1 LLRIV
6 IKKGARLPYMTKTF
20 LITLGLA
27 ALLLAATTVV
37 IPPTAKLE
45 QIAYKVEETTIK
57 IQGAGFATLA
67 KPYVTPG
74 EGYVYA
80 GMKIEFLGAYPSL
93 QIGADG
99 QLSKTFD
106 QNGFVSAVYAGPD
119 VSKITLVNTAKDQ
132 IEVKVRVTY
141 TYVKASYVPLNG
153 DTTIEINVPDG
164 KLAQGFNAMARLTI
178 EPYAPFA
185 IKAVERPDGT
195 PATVYRVEPKVVE
208 INTPGKYKIMIAQ
221 GQPLPAAMLVKSLS
235 KQTATVA
242 ANGEFAVT
250 GAEVGVPQGWRLL
263 GYVVFAYT
271 GDANL
276 IGKDI
281 TGDISIQGGLVDT
294 VTDVNQNI
302 IVRSVSYLIPPV
314 WNFNIRYKIAIVYG
328 EQFKITTSLPSTVN
342 VIYIPIVYREAQV
355 KWLPDRALVNITDV
369 DVADGQWTA
378 VVMQLPELARIVA
391 IRTPGNAM
399 ISNATDVKLV
409 WGGGVRAA
417 SISPDGRQ
425 AYLLVQMGDTKETGT
440 YTFMISWSPMRIP
453 VVDTRGKPVAQLSAT
468 ADKFEAAASAGYVE
482 VKVYRPEPFTLD
494 ISYKGVKAAQV
505 VVNSL
510 VANPQP
516 VTLGIYQ
523 VKVVVVGVLNQPIAE
538 ASVSIDG
545 FPASGKTDG
554 TGAVKFPDVLAGT
567 YKVNTDVG
575 GRVKVS
581 DTLEVNGDTEKVVKT
596 PIVAVVGGVPITTLD
611 ALATAGALSA
621 AGLYFALSRRK
632 EPVAEVEQI

>member
-1 LLRIV
+1 
-6 IKKGARLPYMTKTF
+6 MTRTF

-27 ALLLAATTVV
+27 ALLLATTTVV

-45 QIAYKVEETTIK
+45 HIAYKVEETTIK

-80 GMKIEFLGAYPSL
+80 GMKIEFLGAYPSV

-119 VSKITLVNTAKDQ
+119 TSKITIVNTARDQ
-132 IEVKVRVTY
+132 VEVKLRVTY
-141 TYVKASYVPLNG
+141 IYVKASYIPLTG
-153 DTTIEINVPDG
+153 DTTVEVSVPDG
-164 KLAQGFNAMARLTI
+164 RLAQGFNAMTRLTI
-178 EPYAPFA
+178 EPYAPFV

-208 INTPGKYKIMIAQ
+208 INTPGKYKITITQ

-242 ANGEFAVT
+242 PNGEFAVT

-271 GDANL
+271 GDASL
-276 IGKDI
+276 IGREI
-281 TGDISIQGGLVDT
+281 AGDINIQGGLVDT

-328 EQFKITTSLPSTVN
+328 EQFKVSTNLPSAVS
-342 VIYIPIVYREAQV
+342 VIYIPIVYKEAQV
-355 KWLPDRALVNITDV
+355 KWLPDRALVNVTDA

-378 VVMQLPELARIVA
+378 VVMQLPELAKIVA

-425 AYLLVQMGDTKETGT
+425 TYLLVQMGDTKETGT
-440 YTFMISWSPMRIP
+440 YTFIINWSPMRIP
-453 VVDTRGKPVAQLSAT
+453 VTDTKGKPVAQLSAA
-468 ADKFEAAASAGYVE
+468 ADKFEAVASTGYVE

-510 VANPQP
+510 VANTQP
-516 VTLGIYQ
+516 VTLGIHQ
-523 VKVVVVGVLNQPIAE
+523 VRVVVVGALNQPITE
-538 ASVSIDG
+538 ASVSLEG

-554 TGAVKFPDVLAGT
+554 TGAVRFPDVLAGT
-567 YKVNTDVG
+567 YKVNIDVG

-581 DTLEVNGDTEKVVKT
+581 DSLEVNGDTEKVVKT

-611 ALATAGALSA
+611 ALATAGGLSA
-621 AGLYFALSRRK
+621 AGLYFALARRK
-632 EPVAEVEQI
+632 EPAEVEQI

>member
-80 GMKIEFLGAYPSL
+80 GMKIEFLGAYPSV

-281 TGDISIQGGLVDT
+281 TGDIAIQGGLVDT

-378 VVMQLPELARIVA
+378 VVMQLPELAKIVA

-523 VKVVVVGVLNQPIAE
+523 VKVVVVGALNQPIAE

-567 YKVNTDVG
+567 YKVNIDVG

-596 PIVAVVGGVPITTLD
+596 PIVAMVGGVPITTLD
-611 ALATAGALSA
+611 ALATAGGLSA

>member
-1 LLRIV
+1 
-6 IKKGARLPYMTKTF
+6 MTKTF

-80 GMKIEFLGAYPSL
+80 GMKIEFLGAYPSV

-281 TGDISIQGGLVDT
+281 TGDIAIQGGLVDT

-378 VVMQLPELARIVA
+378 VVMQLPELAKIVA

-482 VKVYRPEPFTLD
+482 VKVYRPEPFTVD

-523 VKVVVVGVLNQPIAE
+523 VKVVVVGALNQPIAE

-567 YKVNTDVG
+567 YKVNIDVG

-596 PIVAVVGGVPITTLD
+596 PIVAMVGGVPITTLD
-611 ALATAGALSA
+611 ALATAGGLSA

>member
-1 LLRIV
+1 
-6 IKKGARLPYMTKTF
+6 MTKTF

-27 ALLLAATTVV
+27 ALLLATTTVV

-80 GMKIEFLGAYPSL
+80 GMKIEFLGAYPSV

-119 VSKITLVNTAKDQ
+119 VSKITLVNTGKDQ

-195 PATVYRVEPKVVE
+195 PATVYRLEPKVVE

-221 GQPLPAAMLVKSLS
+221 GQPFPAAMLVKSLS

-281 TGDISIQGGLVDT
+281 TGDIAIQGGLVDT

-342 VIYIPIVYREAQV
+342 VIYIPIVYKEAQV

-440 YTFMISWSPMRIP
+440 YTFMISWRPMRIP

-468 ADKFEAAASAGYVE
+468 ADKFEAAASAGFVE
-482 VKVYRPEPFTLD
+482 VKVYRPEPFTVD

-523 VKVVVVGVLNQPIAE
+523 VKVVVVGALNQPIAE

-567 YKVNTDVG
+567 YKVNIDVG

-596 PIVAVVGGVPITTLD
+596 PIVAMVGGVPITTLD
-611 ALATAGALSA
+611 ALATAGGLSA

>member
-1 LLRIV
+1 
-6 IKKGARLPYMTKTF
+6 MTKTF

-67 KPYVTPG
+67 KPYVAPG

-80 GMKIEFLGAYPSL
+80 GMKIEFLGAYPSV

-178 EPYAPFA
+178 EPYAPFV

-281 TGDISIQGGLVDT
+281 TGDIAIQGGLVDT

-440 YTFMISWSPMRIP
+440 YTFVINWSPMRIP

-523 VKVVVVGVLNQPIAE
+523 VKVVVVGALNQPIAE

-567 YKVNTDVG
+567 YKVNIDVG

-596 PIVAVVGGVPITTLD
+596 PIVAMVGGVPITTLD
-611 ALATAGALSA
+611 ALATAGGLSA

>member
-1 LLRIV
+1 
-6 IKKGARLPYMTKTF
+6 MTRTF

-80 GMKIEFLGAYPSL
+80 GMKIEFLGAYPSV

-164 KLAQGFNAMARLTI
+164 KLAQGFNAMARITI
-178 EPYAPFA
+178 EPYAPFV

-208 INTPGKYKIMIAQ
+208 INTPGKYKIAIAQ
-221 GQPLPAAMLVKSLS
+221 GQPLPAALLVKSLS
-235 KQTATVA
+235 KQTASVA
-242 ANGEFAVT
+242 PNGEFAVT
-250 GAEVGVPQGWRLL
+250 GAEVGVPQGWKLL

-276 IGKDI
+276 IGKEI
-281 TGDISIQGGLVDT
+281 TGDINIEGGLVDT

-314 WNFNIRYKIAIVYG
+314 WNFNIRYKIAIIYG
-328 EQFKITTSLPSTVN
+328 EQFKVSTNLPSTVS
-342 VIYIPIVYREAQV
+342 VIYIPIVYKEAQV
-355 KWLPDRALVNITDV
+355 KWLPDRALVNVTEAEL
-369 DVADGQWTA
+369 ADGQWTA
-378 VVMQLPELARIVA
+378 IVMQLPELAKIVA

-425 AYLLVQMGDTKETGT
+425 AYMVVQMGDTKETGT
-440 YTFMISWSPMRIP
+440 YTFMINWRPMRIP
-453 VVDTRGKPVAQLSAT
+453 VVDTKGRPVSYLSAV

-482 VKVYRPEPFTLD
+482 VKVYRPEPFTVD

-510 VANPQP
+510 VADPQP

-523 VKVVVVGVLNQPIAE
+523 VKVVVVGALNQPIAE
-538 ASVSIDG
+538 ASVSVDG
-545 FPASGKTDG
+545 FPASGKTDNAG
-554 TGAVKFPDVLAGT
+554 VVKFPDMLAGT
-567 YKVNTDVG
+567 YKINVDVG

-581 DTLEVNGDTEKVVKT
+581 DTLEVNGDTEKIIKT

-611 ALATAGALSA
+611 ALATAGGLSA
-621 AGLYFALSRRK
+621 AGLYFALTRRK

>member
-1 LLRIV
+1 
-6 IKKGARLPYMTKTF
+6 MTKTF

-45 QIAYKVEETTIK
+45 QIAHKVEETTIK

-80 GMKIEFLGAYPSL
+80 GMKIEFLGAYPSV

-119 VSKITLVNTAKDQ
+119 VSKITLVNTGKDQ

-281 TGDISIQGGLVDT
+281 TGDIAIQGGLVDT

-342 VIYIPIVYREAQV
+342 VIYIPIAYREAQV

-378 VVMQLPELARIVA
+378 VVMQLPELAKIVA

-468 ADKFEAAASAGYVE
+468 ADKFEAAASAGFVE
-482 VKVYRPEPFTLD
+482 VKVYRPEPFTVD

-505 VVNSL
+505 VVKSL

-523 VKVVVVGVLNQPIAE
+523 VKVVVVGALNQPIAE

-567 YKVNTDVG
+567 YKVNIDVG

-596 PIVAVVGGVPITTLD
+596 PIVAMIGGVPITTLD
-611 ALATAGALSA
+611 ALATAGGLSA

>member
-1 LLRIV
+1 
-6 IKKGARLPYMTKTF
+6 MTRTF

-27 ALLLAATTVV
+27 ALLLATTTVV

-45 QIAYKVEETTIK
+45 HIAYKVEETTIK

-80 GMKIEFLGAYPSL
+80 GMKIEFLGAYPSV

-119 VSKITLVNTAKDQ
+119 TSKITIVNTARDQ
-132 IEVKVRVTY
+132 VEVKLRVTY
-141 TYVKASYVPLNG
+141 IYVKASYIPLTG
-153 DTTIEINVPDG
+153 DTTVEVSVPDG
-164 KLAQGFNAMARLTI
+164 RLAQGFNAMARLTI
-178 EPYAPFA
+178 EPYAPFV

-208 INTPGKYKIMIAQ
+208 INTPGKYKITITQ

-242 ANGEFAVT
+242 PNGEFAVT

-271 GDANL
+271 GDASL
-276 IGKDI
+276 IGREI
-281 TGDISIQGGLVDT
+281 AGDINIQGGLVDT

-328 EQFKITTSLPSTVN
+328 EQFKVSTNLPSAVS
-342 VIYIPIVYREAQV
+342 VIYIPIVYKEAQV
-355 KWLPDRALVNITDV
+355 KWLPDRALVNVTDA

-378 VVMQLPELARIVA
+378 VVMQLPELAKIVA

-399 ISNATDVKLV
+399 ISNATGVKLV

-440 YTFMISWSPMRIP
+440 YTFIINWSPMRIP
-453 VVDTRGKPVAQLSAT
+453 VTDTKGKPVAQLSAT
-468 ADKFEAAASAGYVE
+468 ADKFEAVASTGYVE

-510 VANPQP
+510 VANTQP
-516 VTLGIYQ
+516 VTLGIHQ
-523 VKVVVVGVLNQPIAE
+523 VRVVVVGALNQPITE
-538 ASVSIDG
+538 ASVSLDG
-545 FPASGKTDG
+545 FPASGKTDV
-554 TGAVKFPDVLAGT
+554 TGAIKFPDVLAGT
-567 YKVNTDVG
+567 YKVNIDVG

-581 DTLEVNGDTEKVVKT
+581 DSLEVNGDTEKVVKT

-611 ALATAGALSA
+611 ALATAGGLSA
-621 AGLYFALSRRK
+621 AGLYFALARRK

>member
-1 LLRIV
+1 M
-6 IKKGARLPYMTKTF
+6 IKTLI
-20 LITLGLA
+20 ITLGLA

-80 GMKIEFLGAYPSL
+80 GMKIEFLGAYPSV

-99 QLSKTFD
+99 QLSRTFD

-119 VSKITLVNTAKDQ
+119 ASKITLVNTARND
-132 IEVKVRVTY
+132 IEVKVRITY

-164 KLAQGFNAMARLTI
+164 KLARGFNAMARLTI

-208 INTPGKYKIMIAQ
+208 INTPGKYKIMITR
-221 GQPLPAAMLVKSLS
+221 GQPLPAAMFVKSLS

-263 GYVVFAYT
+263 GYVVIAYT
-271 GDANL
+271 GDINL

-281 TGDISIQGGLVDT
+281 TGDIAIQGGLVDT

-314 WNFNIRYKIAIVYG
+314 WNFNIRYKIAIVYS
-328 EQFKITTSLPSTVN
+328 EQFKIMTSLPSTVN
-342 VIYIPIVYREAQV
+342 VIYIPIVYREARV

-378 VVMQLPELARIVA
+378 LVMQLPELARIVA

-440 YTFMISWSPMRIP
+440 YTFVISWSPMRIP
-453 VVDTRGKPVAQLSAT
+453 VVDTRGKPVAQLSAI

-482 VKVYRPEPFTLD
+482 VRVYMPEPFTLD
-494 ISYKGVKAAQV
+494 INYKGVKAARV

-545 FPASGKTDG
+545 FPASGKTDS

-567 YKVNTDVG
+567 YKVNIDVG

-596 PIVAVVGGVPITTLD
+596 PVVAVVGGVPITTLD
-611 ALATAGALSA
+611 AIASVGALSA

>member
-1 LLRIV
+1 
-6 IKKGARLPYMTKTF
+6 MTKT
-20 LITLGLA
+20 LIITLGLA

-45 QIAYKVEETTIK
+45 HIAYKVEETTIK
-57 IQGAGFATLA
+57 IQGASFATLTR
-67 KPYVTPG
+67 PYVTPG

-119 VSKITLVNTAKDQ
+119 VSRITLVNTAKNQ

-153 DTTIEINVPDG
+153 DTIIEVNVPDG
-164 KLAQGFNAMARLTI
+164 RLAQGFNAMARLTI
-178 EPYAPFA
+178 EPYAPFV
-185 IKAVERPDGT
+185 IKAVEKPDGT
-195 PATVYRVEPKVVE
+195 SATVYRVEPKVVE
-208 INTPGKYKIMIAQ
+208 INTPGKYKVVIAQ

-235 KQTATVA
+235 KHTVSVA
-242 ANGEFAVT
+242 PNGEFAIT

-271 GDANL
+271 GDASL
-276 IGKDI
+276 IGREI
-281 TGDISIQGGLVDT
+281 TGDINIEGGLVDV

-302 IVRSVSYLIPPV
+302 IVRSVSHLIPPV

-328 EQFKITTSLPSTVN
+328 EQFKVSTNLPSTVS
-342 VIYIPIVYREAQV
+342 VIYIPIVYKEAQV
-355 KWLPDRALVNITDV
+355 KWLPDRALVNVTEADL
-369 DVADGQWTA
+369 ADGQWTA
-378 VVMQLPELARIVA
+378 IVMQLPELARIVA

-425 AYLLVQMGDTKETGT
+425 AYIVVQMGDTKETGT
-440 YTFMISWSPMRIP
+440 YTFMISWRPMRIP
-453 VVDTRGKPVAQLSAT
+453 VVDTKGRPVPHLSAT
-468 ADKFEAAASAGYVE
+468 ADKFEVAASSGYVE
-482 VKVYRPEPFTLD
+482 VKVYRPEPFTVD

-510 VANPQP
+510 VASPQP

-523 VKVVVVGVLNQPIAE
+523 VKVVVVGALNQPIAE

-545 FPASGKTDG
+545 FPASGKTDNAG
-554 TGAVKFPDVLAGT
+554 VVKFPDMLTGT
-567 YKVNTDVG
+567 YKVNVDVG

-581 DTLEVNGDTEKVVKT
+581 DTLEVNGDTEKIIKT

-611 ALATAGALSA
+611 AIAAAGGLSA
-621 AGLYFALSRRK
+621 AGLYFALARRK
-632 EPVAEVEQI
+632 EPAAEVEQI

>member
-1 LLRIV
+1 
-6 IKKGARLPYMTKTF
+6 MTRTF

-27 ALLLAATTVV
+27 ALLLATTTVV

-45 QIAYKVEETTIK
+45 HIAYKVEETTIK

-80 GMKIEFLGAYPSL
+80 GMKIEFLGAYPSV

-119 VSKITLVNTAKDQ
+119 TSKITIVNTARDQ
-132 IEVKVRVTY
+132 VEVKLRVTY
-141 TYVKASYVPLNG
+141 IYVKASYIPLTG
-153 DTTIEINVPDG
+153 DTTVEVSVPDG
-164 KLAQGFNAMARLTI
+164 RLAQGFNAMTRLTI
-178 EPYAPFA
+178 EPYAPFV

-208 INTPGKYKIMIAQ
+208 INTPGKYKITITQ

-242 ANGEFAVT
+242 PNGEFAVT

-271 GDANL
+271 GDASL
-276 IGKDI
+276 IGREI
-281 TGDISIQGGLVDT
+281 AGDINIQGGLVDT

-328 EQFKITTSLPSTVN
+328 EQFKVSTNLPSAVS
-342 VIYIPIVYREAQV
+342 VIYIPIVYKEAQV
-355 KWLPDRALVNITDV
+355 KWLPDRALVNVTDA

-378 VVMQLPELARIVA
+378 VVMQLPELAKIVA

-440 YTFMISWSPMRIP
+440 YTFIINWSPMRIP
-453 VVDTRGKPVAQLSAT
+453 VTDTKGKPVAQLSAT
-468 ADKFEAAASAGYVE
+468 ADKFEAVASTGYVE

-510 VANPQP
+510 VANTQP
-516 VTLGIYQ
+516 VTLGIHQ
-523 VKVVVVGVLNQPIAE
+523 VRVVVVGALNQPITE
-538 ASVSIDG
+538 ASVSLDG
-545 FPASGKTDG
+545 FPASGKTDV
-554 TGAVKFPDVLAGT
+554 TGAIKFPDVLAGT
-567 YKVNTDVG
+567 YKVNIDVG

-581 DTLEVNGDTEKVVKT
+581 DSLEVNGDTEKVVKT

-611 ALATAGALSA
+611 ALATAGGLSA
-621 AGLYFALSRRK
+621 AGLYFALARRK

>member
-1 LLRIV
+1 
-6 IKKGARLPYMTKTF
+6 MTRTF

-57 IQGAGFATLA
+57 IQGASFATLA

-141 TYVKASYVPLNG
+141 TYVKASHVPLNG

-164 KLAQGFNAMARLTI
+164 KLAQGFNAMARITI
-178 EPYAPFA
+178 EPYAPFV
-185 IKAVERPDGT
+185 IKAVEKPNGT

-208 INTPGKYKIMIAQ
+208 INTPGKYKVVVAQ
-221 GQPLPAAMLVKSLS
+221 GQPLPAAVLVKSLS
-235 KQTATVA
+235 KQTASVA
-242 ANGEFAVT
+242 PNGEFAVT
-250 GAEVGVPQGWRLL
+250 GAEVGVPQGWKLL

-276 IGKDI
+276 IGKEI
-281 TGDISIQGGLVDT
+281 TGDINIEGGLVDT

-328 EQFKITTSLPSTVN
+328 EQFKVSTNLPSTVS
-342 VIYIPIVYREAQV
+342 VIYIPIVYKEAQV
-355 KWLPDRALVNITDV
+355 KWLPDRALVNVTEAEL
-369 DVADGQWTA
+369 ADGQWTA
-378 VVMQLPELARIVA
+378 IVMQLPELARIVA

-409 WGGGVRAA
+409 WGGGVRVA

-425 AYLLVQMGDTKETGT
+425 AYMVVQMGDTKETGT
-440 YTFMISWSPMRIP
+440 YTFMISWRPMRIP
-453 VVDTRGKPVAQLSAT
+453 VVDTKGRPVPYLSAT
-468 ADKFEAAASAGYVE
+468 ADKFEAAASSGYVE
-482 VKVYRPEPFTLD
+482 VKVYRPEPFTVD

-510 VANPQP
+510 IADPQP

-523 VKVVVVGVLNQPIAE
+523 VKVVVVGALNQPIAE
-538 ASVSIDG
+538 ASVSVDG
-545 FPASGKTDG
+545 FPASGKTDNAG
-554 TGAVKFPDVLAGT
+554 VVKFPDMLAGT
-567 YKVNTDVG
+567 YKINVDVG

-581 DTLEVNGDTEKVVKT
+581 DTLEVNGDTEKIIKT

-611 ALATAGALSA
+611 ALATAGGLSA

>member
-1 LLRIV
+1 
-6 IKKGARLPYMTKTF
+6 MTKTF

-80 GMKIEFLGAYPSL
+80 GMKIEFLGAYPSV

-178 EPYAPFA
+178 EPYAPFV

-281 TGDISIQGGLVDT
+281 TGDIAIQGGLVDT

-378 VVMQLPELARIVA
+378 VVMQLPELAKIVA

-468 ADKFEAAASAGYVE
+468 ADKFEAAASAGFVE
-482 VKVYRPEPFTLD
+482 VKVYRPEPFTVD

-523 VKVVVVGVLNQPIAE
+523 VKVVVVGALNQPIAE

-567 YKVNTDVG
+567 YKVNIDVG

-596 PIVAVVGGVPITTLD
+596 PIVAMVGGVPITTLD
-611 ALATAGALSA
+611 ALATAGGLSA

>member
-1 LLRIV
+1 MLRIV

-80 GMKIEFLGAYPSL
+80 GMKIEFLGAYPSV

-119 VSKITLVNTAKDQ
+119 ASKITLVNTAKDQ

-281 TGDISIQGGLVDT
+281 TGDIAIQGGLVDT

-440 YTFMISWSPMRIP
+440 YTFVISWRPMRIP

-482 VKVYRPEPFTLD
+482 VKVYRPEPFTVD
-494 ISYKGVKAAQV
+494 ISYKGVKAARV

-523 VKVVVVGVLNQPIAE
+523 VKVVVVGALNQPIAE

-567 YKVNTDVG
+567 YKVNIDVG

-596 PIVAVVGGVPITTLD
+596 PIVAMVGGVPITTLD
-611 ALATAGALSA
+611 ALATAGGLSA

>member
-1 LLRIV
+1 
-6 IKKGARLPYMTKTF
+6 MTKTF

-27 ALLLAATTVV
+27 ALILAATTVV

-80 GMKIEFLGAYPSL
+80 GMKIEFLGAYPSI

-106 QNGFVSAVYAGPD
+106 QNGFVSAVYVGPD
-119 VSKITLVNTAKDQ
+119 ASKVTLVNTAKDQ
-132 IEVKVRVTY
+132 VEVKVRVTY
-141 TYVKASYVPLNG
+141 TYVKASYIPLSG
-153 DTTIEINVPDG
+153 DSVIEVNVPDG

-178 EPYAPFA
+178 EPYAPYVV
-185 IKAVERPDGT
+185 KAVEKPDGT

-208 INTPGKYKIMIAQ
+208 INTPGKYKISIAQ
-221 GQPLPAAMLVKSLS
+221 GAPMPAAILVKSLS
-235 KQTATVA
+235 KQTATVQA
-242 ANGEFAVT
+242 SGQLAVT

-263 GYVVFAYT
+263 GYAVFAYT
-271 GDANL
+271 ADANI
-276 IGKDI
+276 IGKEAA
-281 TGDISIQGGLVDT
+281 GDISIEGGLVDT
-294 VTDVNQNI
+294 ITDVNQNI
-302 IVRSVSYLIPPV
+302 IVRSVSYLVPPV
-314 WNFNIRYKIAIVYG
+314 WNFNIRYKIALVYG
-328 EQFKITTSLPSTVN
+328 EQFKVSTNLPSAVN
-342 VIYIPIVYREAQV
+342 VIYIPIVYKEAQV
-355 KWLPDRALVNITDV
+355 KWLPDRALVNVTEAEL
-369 DVADGQWTA
+369 ADGQWTA
-378 VVMQLPELARIVA
+378 IVMQLPELARIVA
-391 IRTPGNAM
+391 VRTPGNAM

-409 WGGGVRAA
+409 WGSGLRAA

-425 AYLLVQMGDTKETGT
+425 AYLVVQIGDTKEPGV
-440 YTFMISWSPMRIP
+440 YTFMINWSPMRIP
-453 VVDTRGKPVAQLSAT
+453 VVDTKGRSVSYLSAT
-468 ADKFEAAASAGYVE
+468 ADKFEASASAGYVE
-482 VKVYRPEPFTLD
+482 VKIYKPEPFTMD

-510 VANPQP
+510 VAKPQP
-516 VTLGIYQ
+516 VTLGIYN
-523 VKVVVVGVLNQPIAE
+523 VKVVVVGALNQPISE
-538 ASVSIDG
+538 ASVSLEG

-554 TGAVKFPDVLAGT
+554 AGAIVFKDVLAGT
-567 YKVNTDVG
+567 YKVNVDVG

-581 DTLEVNGDTEKVVKT
+581 QDIEVNGDVEKVVKT

-611 ALATAGALSA
+611 AVATVGGLSA

>member
-1 LLRIV
+1 
-6 IKKGARLPYMTKTF
+6 MTKT
-20 LITLGLA
+20 LIITLGLA
-27 ALLLAATTVV
+27 VLLLAATTVV

-67 KPYVTPG
+67 RPYVTPG

-80 GMKIEFLGAYPSL
+80 GMKIEFLGAYPSV

-119 VSKITLVNTAKDQ
+119 VSRITLVNTAKDQ
-132 IEVKVRVTY
+132 IEVKVRITY
-141 TYVKASYVPLNG
+141 TYVKARYVPLNG
-153 DTTIEINVPDG
+153 DTIIEVNVPDG
-164 KLAQGFNAMARLTI
+164 RLAQGFNAMARLTI
-178 EPYAPFA
+178 EPYAPFV
-185 IKAVERPDGT
+185 IKAVEKPDGT

-208 INTPGKYKIMIAQ
+208 INAPGKYKVVIAQ
-221 GQPLPAAMLVKSLS
+221 GQPLSAAMLVKSLS
-235 KQTATVA
+235 KQTASVA
-242 ANGEFAVT
+242 PNGEFVVT

-271 GDANL
+271 GDASL
-276 IGKDI
+276 IGREI
-281 TGDISIQGGLVDT
+281 TGDINIEGGLIDV

-302 IVRSVSYLIPPV
+302 IVRSVSHLIPPV
-314 WNFNIRYKIAIVYG
+314 WNFNIRYRIAIVYG
-328 EQFKITTSLPSTVN
+328 EQFKVSTNLPSTVS
-342 VIYIPIVYREAQV
+342 VIYIPIVYKGAQV
-355 KWLPDRALVNITDV
+355 KWLPDRALVNVTEADL
-369 DVADGQWTA
+369 ADGQWTA
-378 VVMQLPELARIVA
+378 IVMQLPELARIVA

-409 WGGGVRAA
+409 WGGGVRVA

-425 AYLLVQMGDTKETGT
+425 AYIVVQMGDTKETGT
-440 YTFMISWSPMRIP
+440 YTFMISWRPMRIP
-453 VVDTRGKPVAQLSAT
+453 VVDTKDRPVLHLSAT
-468 ADKFEAAASAGYVE
+468 ADKFEAAASSGYVE
-482 VKVYRPEPFTLD
+482 VKVYRPEPFTVD

-510 VANPQP
+510 IADPQP

-523 VKVVVVGVLNQPIAE
+523 VKVVVVGALNQPIAE
-538 ASVSIDG
+538 ASVSVDG
-545 FPASGKTDG
+545 FPASGKTDNAG
-554 TGAVKFPDVLAGT
+554 VVKFPDMLTGT
-567 YKVNTDVG
+567 YKVNVDVG

-581 DTLEVNGDTEKVVKT
+581 DILEVNGDTEKIIKT
-596 PIVAVVGGVPITTLD
+596 PVVAVVGGVPITTLD
-611 ALATAGALSA
+611 ALATAGGLSA
-621 AGLYFALSRRK
+621 AGLYFLLTRRK

>member
-1 LLRIV
+1 MIR
-6 IKKGARLPYMTKTF
+6 TF

-141 TYVKASYVPLNG
+141 TYVKAGYVPLNG

-178 EPYAPFA
+178 EPYAPFV
-185 IKAVERPDGT
+185 IKAVEKPDGT

-208 INTPGKYKIMIAQ
+208 INTPGKYKVVVAQ
-221 GQPLPAAMLVKSLS
+221 GQPLPAAVLVKSLS
-235 KQTATVA
+235 KQTASVA
-242 ANGEFAVT
+242 PNGEFAVT
-250 GAEVGVPQGWRLL
+250 GAEVGVPQGWKLL

-276 IGKDI
+276 IGKEI
-281 TGDISIQGGLVDT
+281 TGDINIEGGLVDI

-328 EQFKITTSLPSTVN
+328 EQFKVSTNLPSTVS
-342 VIYIPIVYREAQV
+342 VIYIPIVYKEAQV
-355 KWLPDRALVNITDV
+355 KWLPDRALVNVTEAEL
-369 DVADGQWTA
+369 ADGQWTA
-378 VVMQLPELARIVA
+378 IVMQLPELAKIVA

-425 AYLLVQMGDTKETGT
+425 AYMVVQMGDTKETGT
-440 YTFMISWSPMRIP
+440 YTFMINWRPMRIP
-453 VVDTRGKPVAQLSAT
+453 VVDTKGRPVSYLSAV
-468 ADKFEAAASAGYVE
+468 ADKFEVAASAGYVE
-482 VKVYRPEPFTLD
+482 VKVYRPEPFTVD

-510 VANPQP
+510 IANPQP

-523 VKVVVVGVLNQPIAE
+523 VKVVVVGALNQPIAE
-538 ASVSIDG
+538 ASVSVDG
-545 FPASGKTDG
+545 FPASGKTDNAG
-554 TGAVKFPDVLAGT
+554 VVKFPDMLAGT
-567 YKVNTDVG
+567 YKINVDVG

-581 DTLEVNGDTEKVVKT
+581 DTLEVNGDTEKIIKT

-611 ALATAGALSA
+611 ALATAGGLSA
-621 AGLYFALSRRK
+621 AGLYFALTRRK

>member
-1 LLRIV
+1 
-6 IKKGARLPYMTKTF
+6 M
-20 LITLGLA
+20 
-27 ALLLAATTVV
+27 LLAATTVV

-80 GMKIEFLGAYPSL
+80 GMKIEFLGAYPSV

-164 KLAQGFNAMARLTI
+164 KLAQGFNAMARITI
-178 EPYAPFA
+178 EPYAPFV
-185 IKAVERPDGT
+185 IKAVEKPDGT

-208 INTPGKYKIMIAQ
+208 INTPGKYKIAIAQ
-221 GQPLPAAMLVKSLS
+221 GQPLPAALLVKSLS
-235 KQTATVA
+235 KQTASVA
-242 ANGEFAVT
+242 PNGEFAVT
-250 GAEVGVPQGWRLL
+250 GAEVGVPQGWKLL

-276 IGKDI
+276 IGKEI
-281 TGDISIQGGLVDT
+281 TGDINIEGGLVDT

-314 WNFNIRYKIAIVYG
+314 WNFNIRYKIAIIYG
-328 EQFKITTSLPSTVN
+328 EQFKVSTNLPSTVS
-342 VIYIPIVYREAQV
+342 VIYIPIVYKEAQV
-355 KWLPDRALVNITDV
+355 KWLPDRALVNVTEAEL
-369 DVADGQWTA
+369 ADGQWTA
-378 VVMQLPELARIVA
+378 IVMQLPELAKIVA

-425 AYLLVQMGDTKETGT
+425 AYMVVQMGDTKETGT
-440 YTFMISWSPMRIP
+440 YTFMINWRPMRIP
-453 VVDTRGKPVAQLSAT
+453 VVDTKGRPVSYLSAV

-482 VKVYRPEPFTLD
+482 VKVYRPEPFTVD

-510 VANPQP
+510 VADPQP

-523 VKVVVVGVLNQPIAE
+523 VKVVVVGALNQPIAE
-538 ASVSIDG
+538 ASVSVDG
-545 FPASGKTDG
+545 FPASGKTDNAG
-554 TGAVKFPDVLAGT
+554 VVKFPDMLAGT
-567 YKVNTDVG
+567 YKINVDVG

-581 DTLEVNGDTEKVVKT
+581 DTLEVNGDTEKIIKT

-611 ALATAGALSA
+611 ALATAGGLSA
-621 AGLYFALSRRK
+621 AGLYFALTRRK

>member
-1 LLRIV
+1 
-6 IKKGARLPYMTKTF
+6 MTRTF

-27 ALLLAATTVV
+27 ALLLATTTVV

-45 QIAYKVEETTIK
+45 HIAYKVEETTIK

-80 GMKIEFLGAYPSL
+80 GMKIEFLGAYPSV

-119 VSKITLVNTAKDQ
+119 TSKITIVNTARDQ
-132 IEVKVRVTY
+132 VEVKLRVTY
-141 TYVKASYVPLNG
+141 IYVKASYIPLTG
-153 DTTIEINVPDG
+153 DTTVEVSVPDG
-164 KLAQGFNAMARLTI
+164 RLAQGFNAMTRLTI
-178 EPYAPFA
+178 EPYAPFV

-208 INTPGKYKIMIAQ
+208 INTPGKYKITITQ

-242 ANGEFAVT
+242 PNGEFAVT

-271 GDANL
+271 GDASL
-276 IGKDI
+276 IGREI
-281 TGDISIQGGLVDT
+281 AGDINIQVGLVDT

-328 EQFKITTSLPSTVN
+328 EQFKVSTNLPSAVS
-342 VIYIPIVYREAQV
+342 VIYIPIVYKEAQV
-355 KWLPDRALVNITDV
+355 KWLPDRALVNVTDA

-378 VVMQLPELARIVA
+378 VVMQLPELAKIVA

-425 AYLLVQMGDTKETGT
+425 TYLLVQMGDTKETGT
-440 YTFMISWSPMRIP
+440 YTFIINWSPMRIP
-453 VVDTRGKPVAQLSAT
+453 VTDTKGKPVAQLSAA
-468 ADKFEAAASAGYVE
+468 ADKFEAVASTGYVE

-510 VANPQP
+510 VANTQP
-516 VTLGIYQ
+516 VTLGIHQ
-523 VKVVVVGVLNQPIAE
+523 VRVVVVGALNQPITE
-538 ASVSIDG
+538 ASVSLEG

-554 TGAVKFPDVLAGT
+554 TGAVRFPDVLAGT
-567 YKVNTDVG
+567 YKVNIDVG

-581 DTLEVNGDTEKVVKT
+581 DSLEVNGDTEKVVKT

-611 ALATAGALSA
+611 ALATAGGLSA
-621 AGLYFALSRRK
+621 AGLYFALARRK
-632 EPVAEVEQI
+632 EPAEVEQI

>member
-1 LLRIV
+1 
-6 IKKGARLPYMTKTF
+6 MTRTF

-141 TYVKASYVPLNG
+141 TYVKASHVPLNG

-164 KLAQGFNAMARLTI
+164 KLAQGFNAMARITI

-185 IKAVERPDGT
+185 IKAVEKPDGT

-208 INTPGKYKIMIAQ
+208 INTPGKYKVVVAQ
-221 GQPLPAAMLVKSLS
+221 GQPLPAAVLVKSLS
-235 KQTATVA
+235 KQTASVA
-242 ANGEFAVT
+242 PNGEFAVT
-250 GAEVGVPQGWRLL
+250 GAEVGVPQGWKLL

-276 IGKDI
+276 IGKEI
-281 TGDISIQGGLVDT
+281 TGDINIEGGLVDT

-328 EQFKITTSLPSTVN
+328 EQFKVSTNLPSTVS
-342 VIYIPIVYREAQV
+342 VIYIPIVYKEAQV
-355 KWLPDRALVNITDV
+355 KWLPDRALVNVTEAEL
-369 DVADGQWTA
+369 ADGQWTA
-378 VVMQLPELARIVA
+378 IVMQLPELARIVA

-409 WGGGVRAA
+409 WGGGVRVA

-425 AYLLVQMGDTKETGT
+425 AYMVVQMGDTKETGT
-440 YTFMISWSPMRIP
+440 YTFMISWRPMRIP
-453 VVDTRGKPVAQLSAT
+453 VVDTKGRPVPYLSAT
-468 ADKFEAAASAGYVE
+468 ADKFEAAASSGYVE
-482 VKVYRPEPFTLD
+482 VKVYRPEPFTVD

-510 VANPQP
+510 IADPQP

-523 VKVVVVGVLNQPIAE
+523 VKVVVVGALNQPIAE
-538 ASVSIDG
+538 ASVSVDG
-545 FPASGKTDG
+545 FPASGKTDNAG
-554 TGAVKFPDVLAGT
+554 VVKFPDMLAGT
-567 YKVNTDVG
+567 YKINVDVG

-581 DTLEVNGDTEKVVKT
+581 DTLEVNGDTEKIIKT

-611 ALATAGALSA
+611 ALATAGGLSA

>member
-1 LLRIV
+1 
-6 IKKGARLPYMTKTF
+6 MTKTF

-27 ALLLAATTVV
+27 ALILAATTVV

-80 GMKIEFLGAYPSL
+80 GMKIEFLGAYPSI

-106 QNGFVSAVYAGPD
+106 QNGFVSAVYVGPD
-119 VSKITLVNTAKDQ
+119 ASKVTLVNTAKDQ
-132 IEVKVRVTY
+132 VEVKVRVTY
-141 TYVKASYVPLNG
+141 TYVKASYIPLSG
-153 DTTIEINVPDG
+153 DSVIEVSVPDG

-178 EPYAPFA
+178 EPYAPYVV
-185 IKAVERPDGT
+185 KAVEKPDGT

-208 INTPGKYKIMIAQ
+208 INTPGKYKISIAQ
-221 GQPLPAAMLVKSLS
+221 GAPMPAAVLVKSLS
-235 KQTATVA
+235 KQTATVQA
-242 ANGEFAVT
+242 SGQLAVT

-263 GYVVFAYT
+263 GYAVFAYT
-271 GDANL
+271 ADANI
-276 IGKDI
+276 IGKEAA
-281 TGDISIQGGLVDT
+281 GDISIEGGLVDT
-294 VTDVNQNI
+294 ITDVNQNI
-302 IVRSVSYLIPPV
+302 IVRSVSYLVPPV
-314 WNFNIRYKIAIVYG
+314 WNFNIRYKIALVYG
-328 EQFKITTSLPSTVN
+328 EQFKVSTNLPSAVN
-342 VIYIPIVYREAQV
+342 VIYIPIVYKEAQV
-355 KWLPDRALVNITDV
+355 KWLPDRALVNVTEAEL
-369 DVADGQWTA
+369 ADGQWTA
-378 VVMQLPELARIVA
+378 IVMQLPELARIVA
-391 IRTPGNAM
+391 VRTPGNAM

-409 WGGGVRAA
+409 WGSGLRAA

-425 AYLLVQMGDTKETGT
+425 AYLVVQIGDTKEPGV
-440 YTFMISWSPMRIP
+440 YTFMINWSPMRIP
-453 VVDTRGKPVAQLSAT
+453 VVDTKGRPVSYLSAT
-468 ADKFEAAASAGYVE
+468 ADKFEASASAGYVE
-482 VKVYRPEPFTLD
+482 VKVYKPEPFTVD
-494 ISYKGVKAAQV
+494 VSYKGVKAAQV

-510 VANPQP
+510 VAKPQP
-516 VTLGIYQ
+516 VTLGIYN
-523 VKVVVVGVLNQPIAE
+523 VKVVVVGALNQPISE
-538 ASVSIDG
+538 ASVSLEG

-554 TGAVKFPDVLAGT
+554 AGAIVFKDVLAGT
-567 YKVNTDVG
+567 YKVNVDVG

-581 DTLEVNGDTEKVVKT
+581 QDIEVNGDVEKVVKT

-611 ALATAGALSA
+611 AVATVGGLSA

>member
-1 LLRIV
+1 
-6 IKKGARLPYMTKTF
+6 MTKT
-20 LITLGLA
+20 LIITLGLA

-67 KPYVTPG
+67 RPYVTPG

-119 VSKITLVNTAKDQ
+119 VSRITLVNTARDQ

-141 TYVKASYVPLNG
+141 TYVKTSYVPLNG
-153 DTTIEINVPDG
+153 DTIIEINVPDG
-164 KLAQGFNAMARLTI
+164 RLAQGFNAMARLTI
-178 EPYAPFA
+178 EPYAPFV
-185 IKAVERPDGT
+185 IKAVEKPDGT

-208 INTPGKYKIMIAQ
+208 INTPGKYKVVIAQ

-235 KQTATVA
+235 KQTVSVA
-242 ANGEFAVT
+242 PNGEFVVT
-250 GAEVGVPQGWRLL
+250 GAEVGVPHGWRLL

-271 GDANL
+271 GDASL
-276 IGKDI
+276 IGREI
-281 TGDISIQGGLVDT
+281 TGDINIEGGLVDT

-302 IVRSVSYLIPPV
+302 IVRSVSHLIPPV

-328 EQFKITTSLPSTVN
+328 EQFKVSTNLPSTVS
-342 VIYIPIVYREAQV
+342 VIYIPIVYKEAQV
-355 KWLPDRALVNITDV
+355 KWLPDRALVNVTEADL
-369 DVADGQWTA
+369 ADGQWTA
-378 VVMQLPELARIVA
+378 IVMQLPELARIVA
-391 IRTPGNAM
+391 IRTPSNAM

-409 WGGGVRAA
+409 WGGGVRVA

-425 AYLLVQMGDTKETGT
+425 AYIVVQMGDTKETGT
-440 YTFMISWSPMRIP
+440 YTFMISWRPMRIP
-453 VVDTRGKPVAQLSAT
+453 VVDTKGRPVPHLSAT
-468 ADKFEAAASAGYVE
+468 ADKFEAAASSGYVE
-482 VKVYRPEPFTLD
+482 VKVYKPEPFTVD
-494 ISYKGVKAAQV
+494 ISYKGVKAVQV

-510 VANPQP
+510 IADPQP
-516 VTLGIYQ
+516 VMFGIYQ
-523 VKVVVVGVLNQPIAE
+523 VKVVVVGALNQPIAE
-538 ASVSIDG
+538 ASVSVDG
-545 FPASGKTDG
+545 FPASGKTDNAG
-554 TGAVKFPDVLAGT
+554 VVKFSDMLTGA
-567 YKVNTDVG
+567 YKVNVDVG

-581 DTLEVNGDTEKVVKT
+581 DMLEVNGDTEKIIKT

-611 ALATAGALSA
+611 ALATAGGLAA
-621 AGLYFALSRRK
+621 AGLYFALARRK
-632 EPVAEVEQI
+632 EPAAEIEQI

>member
-1 LLRIV
+1 
-6 IKKGARLPYMTKTF
+6 MTKTF

-27 ALLLAATTVV
+27 ALLLATTTVV

-80 GMKIEFLGAYPSL
+80 GMKIEFLGAYPSV

-119 VSKITLVNTAKDQ
+119 ASKITLVNTAKDQ

-221 GQPLPAAMLVKSLS
+221 GQPFPAAMLVKSLS
-235 KQTATVA
+235 KQTASVA

-281 TGDISIQGGLVDT
+281 TGDIAIQGGLVDT

-342 VIYIPIVYREAQV
+342 VIYIPIVYKEAQV

-482 VKVYRPEPFTLD
+482 VKVYRPEPFTVD

-523 VKVVVVGVLNQPIAE
+523 VKVVVVGALNQPIAE

-567 YKVNTDVG
+567 YKVNIDVG

-596 PIVAVVGGVPITTLD
+596 PIVAMVGGVPITTLD
-611 ALATAGALSA
+611 ALATAGGLSA

>member
-1 LLRIV
+1 
-6 IKKGARLPYMTKTF
+6 MTKTF

-27 ALLLAATTVV
+27 ALLLATTTVV

-80 GMKIEFLGAYPSL
+80 GMKIEFLGAYPSV

-119 VSKITLVNTAKDQ
+119 VSKITLVNTGKDQ
-132 IEVKVRVTY
+132 IEVKVRITY

-195 PATVYRVEPKVVE
+195 PATVYRLEPKVVE
-208 INTPGKYKIMIAQ
+208 INTPGKYKIVIAQ
-221 GQPLPAAMLVKSLS
+221 GQPFPAAMLVKSLS

-281 TGDISIQGGLVDT
+281 TGDIAIQGGLVDT

-342 VIYIPIVYREAQV
+342 VIYIPIVYKEAQV

-440 YTFMISWSPMRIP
+440 YTFMISWRPMRIP

-468 ADKFEAAASAGYVE
+468 ADKFEAAASAGFVE
-482 VKVYRPEPFTLD
+482 VKVYRPEPFTVD

-523 VKVVVVGVLNQPIAE
+523 VKVVVVGALNQPIAE

-567 YKVNTDVG
+567 YKVNIDVG

-596 PIVAVVGGVPITTLD
+596 PIVAMVGGVPITTLD
-611 ALATAGALSA
+611 ALATAGGLSA

>member
-1 LLRIV
+1 
-6 IKKGARLPYMTKTF
+6 MTKTF

-27 ALLLAATTVV
+27 TLLLAATTVV

-80 GMKIEFLGAYPSL
+80 GMKIEFLGAYPSV

-281 TGDISIQGGLVDT
+281 TGDIAIQGGLVDT

-355 KWLPDRALVNITDV
+355 KWLPDRALVNITDA

-425 AYLLVQMGDTKETGT
+425 AYMLVQMGDTKETGT

-482 VKVYRPEPFTLD
+482 VKVYRPEPFTVD

-523 VKVVVVGVLNQPIAE
+523 VKVVVVGALNQPIAE

-567 YKVNTDVG
+567 YKVNIEVG

-596 PIVAVVGGVPITTLD
+596 PIVAMVGGVPITTLD
-611 ALATAGALSA
+611 ALATAGGLSA
-621 AGLYFALSRRK
+621 AGLYFALARRK

>member
-1 LLRIV
+1 
-6 IKKGARLPYMTKTF
+6 MTKTF

-80 GMKIEFLGAYPSL
+80 GMKIEFLGAYPSV

-99 QLSKTFD
+99 QHSKTFD

-141 TYVKASYVPLNG
+141 TYVKTSYVPLNG
-153 DTTIEINVPDG
+153 DTIIEVNVPDG

-178 EPYAPFA
+178 EPYAPFV
-185 IKAVERPDGT
+185 IKAVEKPDGT

-281 TGDISIQGGLVDT
+281 TGDIAIQGGLVDT

-355 KWLPDRALVNITDV
+355 KWLPDRALVNVTDV

-378 VVMQLPELARIVA
+378 IVMQLPELARIVA

-409 WGGGVRAA
+409 WGGGVRTT
-417 SISPDGRQ
+417 STSPDGRQ
-425 AYLLVQMGDTKETGT
+425 AYLLVHMGDTKETGT

-523 VKVVVVGVLNQPIAE
+523 VKVVVVGELNRPIAE

-554 TGAVKFPDVLAGT
+554 TGSVKFPDVLAGT
-567 YKVNTDVG
+567 YKVNIDVG

-581 DTLEVNGDTEKVVKT
+581 DTLEVNGDTEKVIKT

-611 ALATAGALSA
+611 TIASVGALSA
-621 AGLYFALSRRK
+621 AWLYFALSRRK

>member
-1 LLRIV
+1 
-6 IKKGARLPYMTKTF
+6 MTRMF

-45 QIAYKVEETTIK
+45 HIAYKVEETTIK

-80 GMKIEFLGAYPSL
+80 GMKIEFLGAYPSV

-119 VSKITLVNTAKDQ
+119 TSKITIVNTARDQ
-132 IEVKVRVTY
+132 VEVKLRVTY
-141 TYVKASYVPLNG
+141 IYVKASYIPLTG
-153 DTTIEINVPDG
+153 DTTVEVSVPDG
-164 KLAQGFNAMARLTI
+164 RLAQGFNAMARLTI
-178 EPYAPFA
+178 EPYAPFV

-208 INTPGKYKIMIAQ
+208 INTPGKYKITITQ

-242 ANGEFAVT
+242 PNGEFAVT

-271 GDANL
+271 GDASL
-276 IGKDI
+276 IGREI
-281 TGDISIQGGLVDT
+281 AGDINIQGGLVDT

-328 EQFKITTSLPSTVN
+328 EQFKVSTNLPSAVS
-342 VIYIPIVYREAQV
+342 VIYIPIVYKETQV
-355 KWLPDRALVNITDV
+355 KWLPDRALVNITDA

-378 VVMQLPELARIVA
+378 VVMQLPELAKIVA

-440 YTFMISWSPMRIP
+440 YTFIINWSPMRIP
-453 VVDTRGKPVAQLSAT
+453 VTDTKGKPVAPLSAT
-468 ADKFEAAASAGYVE
+468 ADKFEAVASTGYVE

-523 VKVVVVGVLNQPIAE
+523 VKVVIVGALNQPIAE
-538 ASVSIDG
+538 ASVSLEG

-554 TGAVKFPDVLAGT
+554 TGAVRFPDVLAGT
-567 YKVNTDVG
+567 YKVNIDVG

-611 ALATAGALSA
+611 ALATAGGLSA
-621 AGLYFALSRRK
+621 AGLYFALARRK